1 MERADVNERILSVD
15 VQVVL
20 PVQMTGRDGWALER
34 LITLHEVKGSTFSL
48 DYFFTVVSGD
58 VFHCGG
64 GEGI

>member
-1 MERADVNERILSVD
+1 MNKRILSVD

-20 PVQMTGRDGWALER
+20 PVQMSGRDGWTLER
-34 LITLHEVKGSTFSL
+34 LITLHEDKSNTFRP